1 MAKGTMNVVKGV
13 AGGMIAGMAVGAIGK
28 TMIDNKPKLRKKA
41 NKAMNTVGQIID
53 TAQYMFK

>member
-1 MAKGTMNVVKGV
+1 MAKGTMSVVKGI

-28 TMIDNKPKLRKKA
+28 TMIDSKPKLRKKA
-41 NKAMNTVGQIID
+41 NKAMNTFGQIID

>member
-28 TMIDNKPKLRKKA
+28 TVIDNKPKLRKKA